1 MAIFVNKKGK
11 ENKTKNIYEAK
22 RTGQNKK
29 GERKVERERER
40 EREKQADS
48 TNSRYVLTSTKGAYE
63 QLFKIFF
70 FLHFFCLF
78 YSFMSFF

>member
-1 MAIFVNKKGK
+1 MRLKGQDKIKRGKGK
-11 ENKTKNIYEAK
+11 L
-22 RTGQNKK
+22 
-29 GERKVERERER
+29 R

>member
-1 MAIFVNKKGK
+1 MRLKGQDKIKRGKGK
-11 ENKTKNIYEAK
+11 L
-22 RTGQNKK
+22 
-29 GERKVERERER
+29 R

-70 FLHFFCLF
+70 FFTLLL
-78 YSFMSFF
+78 SFL